1 MHTTARSNNHFS
13 LVSQSQRDNMSNN
26 KLFVSN
32 ISFKTTE
39 TELADFFA
47 QSGSVVK
54 AHIATDRQTGQQ
66 RGFAFVEMS
75 TAQEADSAIKEL
87 NGQNLGGRDVS
98 VVISQPKPRAFGY

>member
-1 MHTTARSNNHFS
+1 MN
-13 LVSQSQRDNMSNN
+13 NN

-32 ISFKTTE
+32 ISFKTSE

-47 QSGSVVK
+47 QSGSVLK

-75 TAQEADSAIKEL
+75 SDEEANSAIKEL
-87 NGQNLGGRDVS
+87 NGLSLGGRDVS
-98 VVISQPKPRAFGY
+98 VVMSQPKPRAFGY